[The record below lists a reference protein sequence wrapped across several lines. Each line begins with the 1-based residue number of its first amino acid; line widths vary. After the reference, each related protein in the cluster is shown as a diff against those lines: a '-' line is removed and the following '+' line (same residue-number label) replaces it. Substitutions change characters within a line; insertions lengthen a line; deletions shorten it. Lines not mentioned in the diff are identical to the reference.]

1 MNASTAQAR
10 HITLDALRGFAVM
23 GILLMNIIAFSMP
36 EMAYFSPSVYG
47 GTDTPDIIAWL
58 LSFIFVD
65 GKMRG
70 LFTILFGASMMLV
83 IERAEAKGE
92 SAAKV
97 HYSRML
103 WLALFGLAHYF
114 LIWWGDILFIYAAI
128 GCLAFF
134 MADWDDRKLI
144 RGAVLIYASGFVT
157 YLLFTGSL
165 FYLQYLAAAAGPG
178 SAMDMEYQEAIKEIA
193 MGAAGIAKDI
203 AIHQGSYGTIL
214 IDKIT
219 EHWWGPF
226 VTLLMTITE
235 TLPFMMIGMAFYK
248 SGFMTGHWETA
259 RYKKF
264 GLGFTILGL
273 VLITPIAMLMM
284 GTNFDPVIAL
294 NGSIAWSIPSRLLMT
309 IGYAALLILMIKALS
324 HSAVLQRVA
333 AAGRAAFS
341 NYLGTSIL
349 MTFIFYGWGLGL
361 YGQIDRAELYL
372 FVPSAWIIMLLW
384 SKPWLMR
391 FRYGPLEWLWR
402 SLARG
407 ELQSM
412 KINR

>member
-1 MNASTAQAR
+1 MNATTTQTR

-23 GILLMNIIAFSMP
+23 GILLMNIIGFSMP
-36 EMAYFSPSVYG
+36 EMAYFSPAVYG
-47 GTDTPDIIAWL
+47 GTETPDIIAWL
-58 LSFIFVD
+58 LSFVFVD

-114 LIWWGDILFIYAAI
+114 LIWWGDILFIYAMI
-128 GCLAFF
+128 GCLAYFV
-134 MADWDDRKLI
+134 AHWDGRKLI
-144 RGAVLIYASGFVT
+144 RGAVLIYVSGFVA
-157 YLLFTGSL
+157 YVLFTGSL
-165 FYLQYLAAAAGPG
+165 FYLQYLAATAGPG
-178 SAMDMEYQEAIKEIA
+178 SAMDMEYQETIKEIA
-193 MGAAGIAKDI
+193 TGAVGIAEDI

-219 EHWWGPF
+219 EHWWAPL

-248 SGFMTGHWETA
+248 SGFMTGEWEAA

-264 GLGFTILGL
+264 GLGFTALGL
-273 VLITPIAMLMM
+273 VLIIPIAVLMIV
-284 GTNFDPVIAL
+284 TNFDPLITL

-324 HSAVLQRVA
+324 HSALLHRIA

-361 YGQIDRAELYL
+361 YGQVDRAELYL

-402 SLARG
+402 SLARK

-412 KINR
+412 KIAN